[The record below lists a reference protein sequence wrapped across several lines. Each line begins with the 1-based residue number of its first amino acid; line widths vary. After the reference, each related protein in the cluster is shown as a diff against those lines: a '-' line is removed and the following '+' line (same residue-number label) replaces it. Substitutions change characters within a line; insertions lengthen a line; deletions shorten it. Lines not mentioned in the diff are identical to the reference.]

1 MINRDISLDG
11 WEAMSVENYRYWAIS
26 LRCWSSF
33 SCWGKTADTLRKMH
47 SRTLLHFQ
55 SKILKR
61 SLVSASGVASSK
73 AYSRGFDS
81 RLRRRDLQRCVFR
94 RRSRRPGREFERQ
107 PSVEVLAHDD
117 EERRIVVAFRRPGQ
131 VSSCGVW
138 TRAVASGGAVVPGN
152 PFKICAPIS
161 CLAPKLLHTSNIV
174 FLKCAHPLLR
184 NPGDGPGGWRKESCR
199 LTFVIFVHPQ
209 WNQSF
214 NP

>member
-1 MINRDISLDG
+1 
-11 WEAMSVENYRYWAIS
+11 
-26 LRCWSSF
+26 
-33 SCWGKTADTLRKMH
+33 MH

-94 RRSRRPGREFERQ
+94 RRSRRPGREFKRQ

-184 NPGDGPGGWRKESCR
+184 NPGDGPGVEKGKLQIDVCDICPSSVESKLQPLAFAVKSTTSWVSVCGILFTCLAYFLKPNRKDLR
-199 LTFVIFVHPQ
+199 RYK
-209 WNQSF
+209 
-214 NP
+214 